1 MNKHNLR
8 CLYILSFLEQKYL
21 GEISDSQ
28 VRNLSKNVEG
38 NNEKI
43 KDLEMQLNYE
53 KEGHKKQITKV
64 AQLKIENSKLISKEK
79 CYGGSYLG

>member
-1 MNKHNLR
+1 MFI
-8 CLYILSFLEQKYL
+8 YIVFLEQKYL
-21 GEISDSQ
+21 YEVSDSQ

-53 KEGHKKQITKV
+53 KEGHKKQIAKV
-64 AQLKIENSKLISKEK
+64 AQLRIENSKLISKEK
-79 CYGGSYLG
+79 CYANGGSYLG